1 MHLLQILLPLTGGH
15 DTVRMLLSQ
24 IRQELVSRFGGVT
37 LYRNAPAEGLWED
50 HGDMEEDRIVLAE
63 VMTDTL
69 DHKWWAV
76 YRETLEARFEQD
88 EIVIRDLTMARL

>member
-1 MHLLQILLPLTGGH
+1 MHLVQILLPLTGEP

-24 IRQELVSRFGGVT
+24 VRQELVSRFGGVT
-37 LYRNAPAEGLWED
+37 LYRYAPAEGLWED

-63 VMTDTL
+63 VMTDAL
-69 DHKWWAV
+69 DNEWWAV

-88 EIVIRDLTMARL
+88 EIVIRVLTMARL